1 MAQKTPL
8 PGTDIRQLARACSR
22 PAGRLGLCAPARTG
36 WRAILI
42 QGERSRSF
50 SCGPI
55 ALRENYGFSLRQVNR
70 LAQSA

>member
-1 MAQKTPL
+1 MLQTCRTA
-8 PGTDIRQLARACSR
+8 GTVRTRPHRLARH
-22 PAGRLGLCAPARTG
+22 PD
-36 WRAILI
+36 

-50 SCGPI
+50 SSGPI